1 VSLPAISA
9 QLGTTDLDY
18 SGMSVFEQVFAKRG
32 TPEPEVEQPVQGNFD
47 KVFVSRGRWR
57 KNAASNGQHQPS
69 LDIADPNDPKIST
82 SLFTDAEMEALE
94 ACMVSA
100 DPLLLSNTKAAG
112 PEINEVYELVVKNG
126 FYSEALDYDSLRDF
140 LLERKVQSC
149 PVGSLNLDGIMAT
162 LDLDVEASAKDEILN
177 TASNYGDVDAPFRQR
192 FNTGSSLGDVMRMG
206 SLEEA
211 FKTGSNYADIAAP
224 LMRMASLD
232 EAFNTGSNYGDIEPP
247 LVVPQQ
253 RSGVVL
259 DLAGFVNEPTID
271 GQHAQFA
278 DMSTG
283 CERLHPAL
291 MMLRKFDMVDRWR
304 ESEQG
309 LALAAVTDQLP
320 SVSCY
325 DPRRDGSQNMLFP
338 PPPPLAMAPMPAP
351 VLRLSEALPPPE
363 LGTPGLPSI
372 GSMLHHCKECKPCTF
387 FHTRGCENAENCEF
401 CHLCGPGEKKKRL
414 RQQRA
419 CKREATAAALD
430 NARTILAAYDAYHV
444 LEAECDMI
452 IE

>member
-1 VSLPAISA
+1 
-9 QLGTTDLDY
+9 
-18 SGMSVFEQVFAKRG
+18 MSIFEQVFAKRG
-32 TPEPEVEQPVQGNFD
+32 TPEPADEQPAQGVFD

-57 KNAASNGQHQPS
+57 KNAASNGQHPPS
-69 LDIADPNDPKIST
+69 SDIADPNDSKIST
-82 SLFTDAEMEALE
+82 PLFTDAEMEALE
-94 ACMVSA
+94 ACMVSM
-100 DPLLLSNTKAAG
+100 DPLLLNNTKAAA
-112 PEINEVYELVVKNG
+112 PEINEVYDLVVKNG

-149 PVGSLNLDGIMAT
+149 PAGSLNLDDIMAT
-162 LDLDVEASAKDEILN
+162 LDPNVEANAKDEILN
-177 TASNYGDVDAPFRQR
+177 TASNYGDVDVAFRLR
-192 FNTGSSLGDVMRMG
+192 FNTGSSLGDLMRMG

-211 FKTGSNYADIAAP
+211 FKTGSNYGDIAAP
-224 LMRMASLD
+224 LMRMASLE
-232 EAFNTGSNYGDIEPP
+232 EAFQTGSNYGDIETP
-247 LVVPQQ
+247 LE
-253 RSGVVL
+253 RSGVVQ
-259 DLAGFVNEPTID
+259 DLAGFVNEPAMDMPT
-271 GQHAQFA
+271 

-291 MMLRKFDMVDRWR
+291 MMLQKFGMVDRWR

-309 LALAAVTDQLP
+309 LAHTAVPEQLP
-320 SVSCY
+320 SVPCY
-325 DPRRDGSQNMLFP
+325 DPPRDESQNMPFP
-338 PPPPLAMAPMPAP
+338 PPPPLAIAPMLAP

-363 LGTPGLPSI
+363 LGAPGLPSI

-387 FHTRGCENAENCEF
+387 FHTRGCENGKNCEF

-419 CKREATAAALD
+419 VKREATAAALN
-430 NARTILAAYDAYHV
+430 NARTILAAYDAFDA